1 MRKRL
6 AVICTHPIQY
16 YAPVFQLLAKQVKLK
31 VFYTCGEQSS
41 YKYDK
46 GFDRTIEWDLPLLEG
61 YDYIFLTNKAKSP
74 GTHHFRG
81 ILNPDLIKE
90 VSDFEPNGILIYG
103 WAWQSHL
110 KTIRFFKGKIPIY
123 FRGDSTLLNKSG
135 IIKTLL
141 RKIFLKWVYT
151 NVDTAFYVGTH
162 NKAYYKAFGL
172 AEKQLIFAPHAI
184 DILRFGTVE
193 IDQAKKIRT
202 SLKIEEN
209 ELIIL
214 FAGKLVP
221 VKNPFLLLEA
231 FIELELKD
239 VHLLFVGNG
248 ELEGSLK
255 LKVESLE
262 SNPPP
267 TLPNSRDKHSRGG
280 QYSAYKE
287 RIHFMDFQN
296 QTQMPAVYQAC
307 DLFCLPSKSETWGL
321 AVNEAMAAG
330 KATLVS
336 DKVGCNIDLVN
347 DQNGDVFKSDDLED
361 LKQKIIDLTAN
372 KTKLK
377 KMGESSFE
385 KIKKWSFEIQ
395 SHIISDYV
403 NR

>member
-1 MRKRL
+1 MSKKL

-16 YAPVFQLLAKQVKLK
+16 YAPVFQLLAKQVNLK

-41 YKYDK
+41 YQYDN

-61 YDYIFLTNKAKSP
+61 YDYIFLKNNAKSP
-74 GTHHFRG
+74 GTNHFKG
-81 ILNPDLIKE
+81 ILNPYLINE
-90 VSDFEPNGILIYG
+90 LSNFEPNGILIYG
-103 WAWQSHL
+103 WAWHSHL
-110 KTIRFFKGKIPIY
+110 KAIRFFKGKVPIY
-123 FRGDSTLLNKSG
+123 FRGDSTLLNKTG
-135 IIKTLL
+135 FIKTLL
-141 RKIFLKWVYT
+141 RKIFLKWVYK

-172 AEKQLIFAPHAI
+172 AEEQLIFAPHAV
-184 DILRFGTVE
+184 DNYRFGSTE
-193 IDQAKKIRT
+193 IDQAKKLRAD
-202 SLKIEEN
+202 LKVKEN

-221 VKNPFLLLEA
+221 VKNPFLLLQA
-231 FIELELKD
+231 FIELGIVN

-255 LKVESLE
+255 SKVQSLR
-262 SNPPP
+262 N
-267 TLPNSRDKHSRGG
+267 TQILQHFDKFSTGLA
-280 QYSAYKE
+280 QDDKLD

-321 AVNEAMAAG
+321 SVNEAMACG
-330 KATLVS
+330 KAILVS
-336 DKVGCNIDLVN
+336 DKVGCHIDLVN
-347 DQNGDVFKSDDLED
+347 DQNGGVFKSDDVED
-361 LKQKIIDLTAN
+361 LKQKIIDLTAG

-377 KMGESSFE
+377 KMGENSLE
-385 KIKKWSFEIQ
+385 QIKKWSFEIQ
-395 SHIISDYV
+395 SHIISEYV